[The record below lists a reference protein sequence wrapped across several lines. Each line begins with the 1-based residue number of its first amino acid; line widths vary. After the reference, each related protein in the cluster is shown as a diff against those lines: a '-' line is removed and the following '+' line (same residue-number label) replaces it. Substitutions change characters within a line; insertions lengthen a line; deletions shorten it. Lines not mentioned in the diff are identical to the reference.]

1 MSIVNCR
8 LTINIGGTGRVDA
21 KESQRLADL
30 SRYEEKLYS
39 LGCEYIAGIDEAG
52 RGPLAGP
59 VVAAAVILKRNE
71 FIEGVDDSK
80 KLTPRKRERLFED
93 IIKNCVCYSVG
104 IADQK
109 CIDEIN
115 ILNATQKAMY
125 MAVSGLNPRPGHIL
139 IDALRLDELDIP
151 QTAIINGDAR
161 SISIAA
167 ASIIAKVT
175 RDRIIEEYGKEYP
188 QYGFE
193 NHKGYGTKEHIS
205 AIKKYGLCPI
215 HRLSFTK
222 KFIEV

>member
-1 MSIVNCR
+1 M
-8 LTINIGGTGRVDA
+8 
-21 KESQRLADL
+21 KEKEMQRLL
-30 SRYEEKLYS
+30 NLCVYENEVYES
-39 LGCEYIAGIDEAG
+39 GCEYIAGVDEAG

-59 VVAAAVILKRNE
+59 VVAAAVVLKRNG

-80 KLTPRKRERLFED
+80 KLAPRKRERLYED
-93 IIKNCVCYSVG
+93 IINNCVCYLVG
-104 IADQK
+104 IVDQK

-115 ILNATQKAMY
+115 ILNATKKAMY
-125 MAVSGLNPRPGHIL
+125 MAISNLNPRPGHVL
-139 IDALRLDELDIP
+139 IDAVKLDELDIP
-151 QTAIINGDAR
+151 QTSIIGGDAK
-161 SISIAA
+161 SVSIAA

-175 RDRIIEEYGKEYP
+175 RDRIMDEYGKEYP